1 MTTQPLAVRYAPS
14 WTLQADTAALRALN
28 ARYLA
33 ALAMVSRWGRQPR
46 RLATTDDRYRD
57 DHRFSR
63 LSGGSFR
70 QIDYAPGG
78 IFDPLFTG
86 ISADAAGLNAAIC
99 RKPYLRRKL

>member
-1 MTTQPLAVRYAPS
+1 MTTQSHAFRCAPA
-14 WTLQADTAALRALN
+14 WTFQANTAGLRGLN

-33 ALAMVSRWGRQPR
+33 GLAMVSRWGRQPR
-46 RLATTDDRYRD
+46 SLATTDDRYRD

-78 IFDPLFTG
+78 IFDPLFIG
-86 ISADAAGLNAAIC
+86 ISADAAGINAVIC
-99 RKPYLRRKL
+99 RQPYLRR